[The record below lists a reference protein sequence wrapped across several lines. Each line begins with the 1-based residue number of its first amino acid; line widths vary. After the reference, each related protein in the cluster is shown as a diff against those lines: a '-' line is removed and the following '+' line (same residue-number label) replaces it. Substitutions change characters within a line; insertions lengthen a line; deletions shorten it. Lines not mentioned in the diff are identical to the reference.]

1 MTPNKSNLL
10 CIGQEGSAVHR
21 AVEEHRR
28 GHTIQSQAG
37 CESCGLPM
45 AVRNSRHA
53 SFATFGPPAQPCH
66 LGGSRGLI
74 NEDQPLGIEI
84 KLTVEPGPAAAQD
97 IGALLF

>member
-1 MTPNKSNLL
+1 
-10 CIGQEGSAVHR
+10 
-21 AVEEHRR
+21 
-28 GHTIQSQAG
+28 
-37 CESCGLPM
+37 M
-45 AVRNSRHA
+45 AVRYSRPA
-53 SFATFGPPAQPCH
+53 SLATLGPPAQPRH